1 MKKFISAMIL
11 SLVFCSFF
19 TVANGENSVV
29 SGPYKITVN
38 DGYAQIIYCDVS
50 NPEISG
56 DYKVPSEVAGY
67 KVRQIGDRA
76 FEGAS
81 NITSLIIPEGIES
94 IGEYAFKRCS
104 YFKTLYLPDT
114 LKNIGKGAF
123 ENNLSLISVRFP
135 EGINQIPDNLFKDC
149 GFYEIDIPET
159 VVSIGASALENNRNL
174 SEIVL
179 PQGVESIG
187 DRAFYMCGAL
197 IDLSS
202 LPQMQKI
209 GSEAFSYNYIQK
221 IVIPSSVS
229 FIAPH
234 AFDGCFDL
242 KEIVFEKGDAP
253 LYLSE
258 PVFCNNFGLERVVF
272 TERVK
277 EINRN
282 EFWLYKGYRKSSLDP
297 QIYYTYEN
305 FRESYLEMKEKMV
318 IVCPPFSKAEE
329 LATEQGY
336 KFGHDVTVSLNGREL
351 EFDQPPLLRNDRTLV
366 PYRKIME
373 EMGLEVLWYD
383 ETKTVT
389 AKKNEVEISLT
400 IGSQIMHKNGE
411 EINLDVA
418 PVIVNSRTLVP
429 LRAVSEAFECD
440 VGWDGEER
448 RVSVWQ

>member
-81 NITSLIIPEGIES
+81 NITSLTIPEGIES

-159 VVSIGASALENNRNL
+159 VVGIGASALENNRNL

-277 EINRN
+277 EISKRI
-282 EFWLYKGYRKSSLDP
+282 GLD
-297 QIYYTYEN
+297 
-305 FRESYLEMKEKMV
+305 K
-318 IVCPPFSKAEE
+318 
-329 LATEQGY
+329 
-336 KFGHDVTVSLNGREL
+336 
-351 EFDQPPLLRNDRTLV
+351 
-366 PYRKIME
+366 
-373 EMGLEVLWYD
+373 
-383 ETKTVT
+383 
-389 AKKNEVEISLT
+389 
-400 IGSQIMHKNGE
+400 
-411 EINLDVA
+411 
-418 PVIVNSRTLVP
+418 
-429 LRAVSEAFECD
+429 
-440 VGWDGEER
+440 
-448 RVSVWQ
+448 